1 MKSLFRIVL
10 LCLMVSLA
18 AAAWA
23 QGCQM
28 KDDVD
33 AATKASLDNAVAQYL
48 GNLASGNTAAL
59 AAAATPEFGNVTN
72 VANEAK
78 ANLAGATG
86 KVRWYF
92 VLDNTQTKPGE
103 RAEFYCGIF
112 NSNDRISFSFPQLP
126 PAKFG
131 VVVQDTTGGKVPY
144 MITWILQNANSQWR
158 IAGMIPKPSTIA
170 G

>member
-1 MKSLFRIVL
+1 MKLLWRIG
-10 LCLMVSLA
+10 LMGLVA
-18 AAAWA
+18 AMAASAWA

-33 AATKASLDNAVAQYL
+33 AATKTSLDNAVAQYL

-59 AAAATPEFGNVTN
+59 ASAATPEFGSVTN

-78 ANLAGATG
+78 GNLAGATG

-103 RAEFYCGIF
+103 RAEFYCGTF
-112 NSNDRISFSFPQLP
+112 NSNDRFSFSFPQLP

-158 IAGMIPKPSTIA
+158 I
-170 G
+170 